1 MALSRFGKPIL
12 TGWSHSQTLWVLAAL
27 TLPADERKSAYR
39 DISELRGCSYYAVL
53 DKARRIVLGRAE
65 EAARAR
71 VLSGTVMVA
80 VGRTN
85 PSKTIPSALMP
96 PSIDRLMGGR

>member
-1 MALSRFGKPIL
+1 MTLSRFGKPIL

-80 VGRTN
+80 VGRVKGPTVL
-85 PSKTIPSALMP
+85 PSGLRQPTKAELMA
-96 PSIDRLMGGR
+96 GR